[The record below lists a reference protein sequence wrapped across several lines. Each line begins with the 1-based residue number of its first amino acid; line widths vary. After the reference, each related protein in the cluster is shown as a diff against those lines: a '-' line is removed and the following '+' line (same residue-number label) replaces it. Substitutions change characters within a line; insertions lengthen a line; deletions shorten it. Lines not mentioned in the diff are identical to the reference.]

1 MSLTLSQSSKLTGL
15 LSSILQLI
23 TASQAKLSVLLVLVF
38 LSASAWLGGELLW
51 AAVDNGPVV
60 SQWRPA
66 PVPGRQTGARS
77 GQDITQLVEA
87 NLFGAYTEQPVS
99 KPVAPVVTDAPK
111 TRLNL
116 VLVGVVSS
124 SAPETSLAV
133 IANRG
138 SQATYGLGET
148 IEGTRAK
155 LKSVLPDRVIIDNS
169 GRFETLMLEG
179 IEYKR
184 LGQGAQPKVSRAA
197 LRGGN
202 NPGPLESSQ
211 LNAIRREI
219 TRDPQKIMQY
229 IRLSQVKE
237 GNEIVGYRVSPGS
250 KRALFDAVGLQRGD
264 IATTLN
270 GEDLTDPAAMGRIW
284 QSMSDLTELNLTVI
298 RDGQPYDIYIV
309 F

>member
-1 MSLTLSQSSKLTGL
+1 MSLTLSQNPKVTGL
-15 LSSILQLI
+15 LNGILQWLS
-23 TASQAKLSVLLVLVF
+23 ASQATLSVLLVLMF
-38 LSASAWLGGELLW
+38 LSASAWLGGALFW
-51 AAVDNGPVV
+51 SVVDEGPVV
-60 SQWRPA
+60 AQWRA
-66 PVPGRQTGARS
+66 TPVSGGQTDVGS
-77 GQDITQLVEA
+77 GQDITTLVEA
-87 NLFGAYTEQPVS
+87 NLFGEYSAQPLR
-99 KPVAPVVTDAPK
+99 KPVEPVVTDAPK

-116 VLVGVVSS
+116 VLVGVVAS
-124 SAPETSLAV
+124 SAPESSLAV

-148 IEGTRAK
+148 ISGTRAK
-155 LKSVLPDRVIIDNS
+155 LKSVLPDRVIIDNG

-184 LGQGAQPKVSRAA
+184 LDKVSQPKVDRAA

-202 NPGPLESSQ
+202 NPGPIQSRELDT
-211 LNAIRREI
+211 IRQEI

-229 IRLSQVKE
+229 IRLSQVKD
-237 GNEIVGYRVSPGS
+237 GDEIVGYRVSPGS
-250 KRALFDAVGLQRGD
+250 KPALFDAVGLQRGD

-284 QSMSDLTELNLTVI
+284 QSISDLTELNLTVI

>member
-1 MSLTLSQSSKLTGL
+1 MSLTLSQSPKIAGFLNG
-15 LSSILQLI
+15 ILQFLTAYQARLSTVVVLI
-23 TASQAKLSVLLVLVF
+23 FLSV
-38 LSASAWLGGELLW
+38 SAWIAGELIW
-51 AAVDNGPVV
+51 GVTENGPMV
-60 SQWRPA
+60 SQWS
-66 PVPGRQTGARS
+66 PVPVSGKRAGAQS
-77 GQDITQLVEA
+77 GQDISQLVNA
-87 NLFGAYTEQPVS
+87 NLFGEYSEKAVS

-138 SQATYGLGET
+138 SQATYGIGEE
-148 IEGTRAK
+148 IEGTRAT
-155 LKSVLPDRVIIDNS
+155 LKSVLVDRVIIDNA

-184 LGQGAQPKVSRAA
+184 LSGQPVPKVNRAA

-202 NPGPLESSQ
+202 NPGTLESNELDQ
-211 LNAIRREI
+211 IRQEI
-219 TRDPQKIMQY
+219 TEDPQKIMQY

-237 GNEIVGYRVSPGS
+237 EDEIIGYRVSPGS
-250 KRALFDAVGLQRGD
+250 KRALFDSVGLQEGD
-264 IATTLN
+264 VATTLN
-270 GEDLTDPAAMGRIW
+270 GEDLTDPKAMGRIW
-284 QSMSDLTELNLTVI
+284 QNVSDLTELNLTVI